1 MKPVYIIEAKRTPIG
16 RFGGG
21 LKALTATELGH
32 ALGEAMLPKELCA
45 HIQQVILGQ
54 VLQAGAGMNVARQIG
69 LKLGLPQEVPA
80 FTVNMACGSSLKAV
94 ALAADAIRSGESDLI
109 LAGGVESMSRA
120 PHYAMDLRWG
130 KKLGDSSLQDA
141 MFVDGLTDP
150 LLKIGMGETAE
161 RIADKHGITR
171 AEQDAFAAL
180 SQSRVAA
187 SRAALSREIIP
198 AGDLTEDEHPRA
210 DTTLESLAKLKPAFR
225 KDGTVTA
232 GNASGINDGAALVL
246 LAGEEAVSRHGW
258 KPKARIVG
266 CAAVGCDPALMGLGP
281 VGAIQ
286 KVCAQTGW
294 KLDEVQAIEINEA
307 FAVQTLGCTKELGLD
322 TAKVNPRGGAIA
334 LGHPIGASGARVLIT
349 LLHHL
354 EDHDLQRGIA
364 SLCIGGGMGIA
375 MAVERVGDGIAAAN
389 WQEKCTPGLRSRIVS
404 P

>member
-1 MKPVYIIEAKRTPIG
+1 MPPVYIITAKRTPIG

-21 LKALTATELGH
+21 LKDLTATELGRV
-32 ALGEAMLPKELCA
+32 LGDAMLPPELRA

-54 VLQAGAGMNVARQIG
+54 VLQAGSGMNVARQIG
-69 LKLGLPQEVPA
+69 LKLNIPQDVPA
-80 FTVNMACGSSLKAV
+80 YTVNMACGSSLKAV
-94 ALAADAIRSGESDLI
+94 ALAADAIRSGENDLV
-109 LAGGVESMSRA
+109 LAGGVEMMSRA
-120 PHYAMDLRWG
+120 PHYAMDLRFG

-187 SRAALSREIIP
+187 SRTALSREIIP
-198 AGDLTEDEHPRA
+198 VGNLTEDEHPRA
-210 DTTLESLAKLKPAFR
+210 DTTVDSLSKLKPSFR

-246 LAGEEAVSRHGW
+246 LASADAVSRHGL
-258 KPKARIVG
+258 KPKARIIAS
-266 CAAVGCDPALMGLGP
+266 AAVGCDPALMGLGP
-281 VGAIQ
+281 VGAIR

-294 KLDEVQAIEINEA
+294 SLDQVDAIEINEA
-307 FAVQTLGCTKELGLD
+307 FAAQALGCNRELNID
-322 TAKVNPRGGAIA
+322 TLKLNPRGGAIA
-334 LGHPIGASGARVLIT
+334 LGHPIGASGARVLVT
-349 LLHHL
+349 LLHHM
-354 EDHDLQRGIA
+354 EDHGLRRGIA

-375 MAVERVGDGIAAAN
+375 MAVERG
-389 WQEKCTPGLRSRIVS
+389 
-404 P
+404 

>member
-1 MKPVYIIEAKRTPIG
+1 MNAVYIIEAKRTPIG

-21 LKALTATELGH
+21 LKNLSAAELGH
-32 ALGEAMLPKELCA
+32 TLGEAMLPQALRP

-130 KKLGDSSLQDA
+130 KKLGDSSLLDA

-171 AEQDAFAAL
+171 EEQDAFAAL
-180 SQSRVAA
+180 SQSRVATH
-187 SRAALSREIIP
+187 RAALSREIIP

-210 DTTLESLAKLKPAFR
+210 DTTIESLAKLKPAFR
-225 KDGTVTA
+225 KTGTVTA
-232 GNASGINDGAALVL
+232 GNASGINDGASLVL
-246 LAGEEAVSRHGW
+246 VAGEAAVSRHGLR
-258 KPKARIVG
+258 PRARIIAS
-266 CAAVGCDPALMGLGP
+266 AAVGCDPAVMGLGP
-281 VGAIQ
+281 VGAIR
-286 KVCAQTGW
+286 KICAQTGW
-294 KLDEVQAIEINEA
+294 SLDQVDAIEINEA
-307 FAVQTLGCTKELGLD
+307 FAAQTLGCVKELGLD
-322 TAKVNPRGGAIA
+322 TAKLNPRGGAIA

-354 EDHDLQRGIA
+354 EDQGLPRGIA

-375 MAVERVGDGIAAAN
+375 MAVGRV
-389 WQEKCTPGLRSRIVS
+389 
-404 P
+404 

>member
-1 MKPVYIIEAKRTPIG
+1 MKPVYIIDAKRTPIG

-21 LKALTATELGH
+21 LKALSAAELGH
-32 ALGEAMLPKELCA
+32 ALGDAMLPQELRA

-54 VLQAGAGMNVARQIG
+54 VLQAGSGMNVARQIG

-80 FTVNMACGSSLKAV
+80 YTVNMACGSSLKAV
-94 ALAADAIRSGESDLI
+94 ALAADAIRSGENDLV
-109 LAGGVESMSRA
+109 LAGGVEMMSRA

-130 KKLGDSSLQDA
+130 KKLGDSALQDA

-187 SRAALSREIIP
+187 SRTALSREIIP
-198 AGDLTEDEHPRA
+198 TGDLTEDEHPRA
-210 DTTLESLAKLKPAFR
+210 DTSAESLSKLKPAFR

-232 GNASGINDGAALVL
+232 GNASGINDGAALIL
-246 LAGEEAVSRHGW
+246 LASEDAVSGHSL
-258 KPKARIVG
+258 KPRASIIAS
-266 CAAVGCDPALMGLGP
+266 AAVGCDPAVMGLGP
-281 VGAIQ
+281 VGAIR

-294 KLDEVQAIEINEA
+294 SLAEVDAIEINEA
-307 FAVQTLGCTKELGLD
+307 FAVQALGCAKELNLD
-322 TAKVNPRGGAIA
+322 TTKLNPRGGAIA
-334 LGHPIGASGARVLIT
+334 LGHPIGASGARVLVT
-349 LLHHL
+349 LLHHM
-354 EDHDLQRGIA
+354 EDNNLRRGIA

-375 MAVERVGDGIAAAN
+375 LAIERQA
-389 WQEKCTPGLRSRIVS
+389 L
-404 P
+404 

>member
-21 LKALTATELGH
+21 LKALTAAELGH
-32 ALGEAMLPKELCA
+32 ALGDAMLPQELRQ

-54 VLQAGAGMNVARQIG
+54 VIQAGSGMNVARQIG

-80 FTVNMACGSSLKAV
+80 YTVNMACGSSLKAI
-94 ALAADAIRSGESDLI
+94 ALAADAIRSGENDLV
-109 LAGGVESMSRA
+109 LAGGVEMMSRA

-180 SQSRVAA
+180 SQNRVAA

-210 DTTLESLAKLKPAFR
+210 DTTVESLAKLKPAFR

-232 GNASGINDGAALVL
+232 GNASGINDGAAFAL
-246 LAGEEAVSRHGW
+246 LASEDAVSRHGL
-258 KPKARIVG
+258 KPRARIIAS
-266 CAAVGCDPALMGLGP
+266 AAVGCDPALMGLGP
-281 VGAIQ
+281 VGAIR
-286 KVCAQTGW
+286 KVCSQTGW
-294 KLDEVQAIEINEA
+294 NLDEVDAIEINEA
-307 FAVQTLGCTKELGLD
+307 FAAQVLGCNRALNIETVKL
-322 TAKVNPRGGAIA
+322 NPRGGAIA
-334 LGHPIGASGARVLIT
+334 LGHPIGASGARVLVT
-349 LLHHL
+349 LLHHR
-354 EDHDLQRGIA
+354 EDHGLRRGIA

-375 MAVERVGDGIAAAN
+375 LAIERD
-389 WQEKCTPGLRSRIVS
+389 TP
-404 P
+404 

>member
-1 MKPVYIIEAKRTPIG
+1 MSPVYLIDARRTPIG

-21 LKALTATELGH
+21 LKDLTATQLGH
-32 ALGEAMLPKELCA
+32 ALGDAMLPQTLRA

-94 ALAADAIRSGESDLI
+94 ALASDAIRSGENDLV
-109 LAGGVESMSRA
+109 LAGGVEVMSRA
-120 PHYAMDLRWG
+120 PHYATDLRFG

-161 RIADKHGITR
+161 RIADKHAITR

-198 AGDLTEDEHPRA
+198 IGEVTEDEHPRA
-210 DTTLESLAKLKPAFR
+210 DTTAESLAKLKPAFR

-246 LAGEEAVSRHGW
+246 LASADAVSRHGLT
-258 KPKARIVG
+258 PRARIIAS
-266 CAAVGCDPALMGLGP
+266 AAVGCDPALMGLGP
-281 VGAIQ
+281 VGAI
-286 KVCAQTGW
+286 KKLCTLTGW
-294 KLDEVQAIEINEA
+294 NLNEVDAIEINEA
-307 FAVQTLGCTKELGLD
+307 FAVQALGCIKELNLD
-322 TAKVNPRGGAIA
+322 PTKLNPRGGAIA
-334 LGHPIGASGARVLIT
+334 LGHPLGASGARVLIT
-349 LLHHL
+349 LLHHM
-354 EDHDLQRGIA
+354 EDHHLRRGIA

-375 MAVERVGDGIAAAN
+375 LAIEREG
-389 WQEKCTPGLRSRIVS
+389 
-404 P
+404 

>member
-21 LKALTATELGH
+21 LKDLTPTQLGH
-32 ALGEAMLPKELCA
+32 ALGDAMLPQELRA

-54 VLQAGAGMNVARQIG
+54 VLQAGSGMNVARQIG

-80 FTVNMACGSSLKAV
+80 YTINMACGSSLKAV
-94 ALAADAIRSGESDLI
+94 ALAADAIRSGENDLI

-120 PHYAMDLRWG
+120 PHYATDLRWG
-130 KKLGDSSLQDA
+130 KKLGESSMQDA

-161 RIADKHGITR
+161 RIADKHSLSR

-187 SRAALSREIIP
+187 SRESLKREIIP
-198 AGDLTEDEHPRA
+198 IDDVTADEHPRA
-210 DTTLESLAKLKPAFR
+210 DTTAESLAKLKPAFR

-232 GNASGINDGAALVL
+232 GNASGINDGAAMAL
-246 LAGEEAVSRHGW
+246 LASEEAVSRHGL
-258 KPKARIVG
+258 KPIARII
-266 CAAVGCDPALMGLGP
+266 ASASVGCDPALMGLGP
-281 VGAIQ
+281 VGAIR
-286 KVCAQTGW
+286 KVCALTGW
-294 KLDEVQAIEINEA
+294 NLNEVDAIEINEA
-307 FAVQTLGCTKELGLD
+307 FAAQALGCAKELNLD
-322 TAKVNPRGGAIA
+322 TMKLNPRGGAIA
-334 LGHPIGASGARVLIT
+334 LGHPIGASGARVLVT

-354 EDHDLQRGIA
+354 EDHGLRRGIA

-375 MAVERVGDGIAAAN
+375 MAVERD
-389 WQEKCTPGLRSRIVS
+389 
-404 P
+404 

>member
-21 LKALTATELGH
+21 LKDLSATDLGH
-32 ALGEAMLPKELCA
+32 GLGEAILPKELRP

-80 FTVNMACGSSLKAV
+80 YTVNMACGSSLKAV

-120 PHYAMDLRWG
+120 PHYAMDLRFG

-171 AEQDAFAAL
+171 EEQDAFAAL

-187 SRAALSREIIP
+187 NRAALSREIVP
-198 AGDLTEDEHPRA
+198 AGDLTIDEHPRA
-210 DTTLESLAKLKPAFR
+210 DTTVESLAKLKPAFR
-225 KDGTVTA
+225 KAGTVTA

-246 LAGEEAVSRHGW
+246 VAGEEAVSRHGL
-258 KPKARIVG
+258 KPRARIIAS
-266 CAAVGCDPALMGLGP
+266 AAVGCDPAVMGLGP
-281 VGAIQ
+281 VGAIR

-294 KLDEVQAIEINEA
+294 NLDQVDVIEINEA
-307 FAVQTLGCTKELGLD
+307 FAVQTLGCARELGLD
-322 TAKVNPRGGAIA
+322 TSKLNPRGGAIA
-334 LGHPIGASGARVLIT
+334 LGHPIGASGARVLVT

-354 EDHDLQRGIA
+354 EDNGLRRGIA

-375 MAVERVGDGIAAAN
+375 MAVECV
-389 WQEKCTPGLRSRIVS
+389 
-404 P
+404 

>member
-1 MKPVYIIEAKRTPIG
+1 MKPVYIIDAKRTPIG

-21 LKALTATELGH
+21 LKAFTAAELGH
-32 ALGEAMLPKELCA
+32 ALGDAMLPSELRA

-54 VLQAGAGMNVARQIG
+54 VLQAGSGMNVARQIG

-80 FTVNMACGSSLKAV
+80 YTVNMACGSSLKAI
-94 ALAADAIRSGESDLI
+94 ALAADAIRSSENDLV
-109 LAGGVESMSRA
+109 LAGGVEMMSRA

-130 KKLGDSSLQDA
+130 KKLGDSSMQDA

-161 RIADKHGITR
+161 RIADKHSITR

-198 AGDLTEDEHPRA
+198 AGELTEDEHPRA
-210 DTTLESLAKLKPAFR
+210 DTTVESLAKLKPAFR

-232 GNASGINDGAALVL
+232 GNASGINDGAALAL
-246 LAGEEAVSRHGW
+246 LASEDAVSRHGL
-258 KPKARIVG
+258 KPRARIIAS
-266 CAAVGCDPALMGLGP
+266 AAVGCDPALMGLGP
-281 VGAIQ
+281 VGAIR

-294 KLDEVQAIEINEA
+294 SLDEVDAIEINEA
-307 FAVQTLGCTKELGLD
+307 FAAQALGCIKELNID
-322 TAKVNPRGGAIA
+322 TAKLNPRGGAIA
-334 LGHPIGASGARVLIT
+334 LGHPIGASGARVLVT

-354 EDHDLQRGIA
+354 EDHGLRRGIA

-375 MAVERVGDGIAAAN
+375 MAVELER
-389 WQEKCTPGLRSRIVS
+389 
-404 P
+404 

>member
-1 MKPVYIIEAKRTPIG
+1 MKPVYIIDAKRTPIG

-32 ALGEAMLPKELCA
+32 ALGDAMLPQELRA

-54 VLQAGAGMNVARQIG
+54 VLQAGTGMNVARQIG

-80 FTVNMACGSSLKAV
+80 YTVNMACGSSLKAV
-94 ALAADAIRSGESDLI
+94 ALAADAIRSGENDLV
-109 LAGGVESMSRA
+109 LAGGVEAMSRA

-130 KKLGDSSLQDA
+130 KKLGDSTMQDA

-161 RIADKHGITR
+161 RIADKHSLTR

-198 AGDLTEDEHPRA
+198 TGELTEDEHPRA
-210 DTTLESLAKLKPAFR
+210 DTTVESLSKLKPAFR

-246 LAGEEAVSRHGW
+246 LASADAISRHSLQ
-258 KPKARIVG
+258 PRARIIAS
-266 CAAVGCDPALMGLGP
+266 AAVGCDPALMGLGP
-281 VGAIQ
+281 VGAIR
-286 KVCAQTGW
+286 KVCTLTGW
-294 KLDEVQAIEINEA
+294 SLGEVDAIEINEA
-307 FAVQTLGCTKELGLD
+307 FAAQALGCIKELNLD
-322 TAKVNPRGGAIA
+322 TVKLNPRGGAIA
-334 LGHPIGASGARVLIT
+334 LGHPIGASGARVLVT

-354 EDHDLQRGIA
+354 EDHGLHRGIA

-375 MAVERVGDGIAAAN
+375 LAVELD
-389 WQEKCTPGLRSRIVS
+389 
-404 P
+404 